1 MLISHPYRFIY
12 TKTMKTA
19 GTSVEIYFEDA
30 CVPRS
35 NDIAREHTTDEI
47 VTATGIVGRRGP
59 RRGVTWYNHMR
70 AELIRA
76 QIGETVWND
85 YFKFCVVRNPF
96 DKLVSYWWFAIAPG
110 EREFY
115 RQQDFSA
122 VRARFCAWATY
133 GAAAAVDRQVYQING
148 VVCADFFIRYETLL
162 DGIES
167 VCRRVGYPFQPER
180 LGRYKSGARS
190 CIQPF
195 QEYFDKPAIAAVQAL
210 FGWELDYFGY
220 RLA

>member
-1 MLISHPYRFIY
+1 MLISHPNRFIY

-19 GTSVEIYFEDA
+19 GTSVEIYFEEA
-30 CVPRS
+30 CLPPS
-35 NDIAREHTTDEI
+35 NGIERGHLTDEI
-47 VTATGIVGRRGP
+47 VTEAGIVGRRGP
-59 RRGVTWYNHMR
+59 SRGVTWYNHMP

-76 QIGETVWND
+76 QIEQPVWDD

-110 EREFY
+110 EREY
-115 RQQDFSA
+115 CQLQDFRE
-122 VRARFCAWATY
+122 VRTRFCEWATS
-133 GAAAAVDRQVYQING
+133 GAAAVVDRNVYQIDG

-162 DGIES
+162 DGIAS
-167 VCRRVGYPFQPER
+167 VCLCVGYPYRPER
-180 LGRYKSGARS
+180 LGRYKGGARA
-190 CIQPF
+190 CAQPF

-220 RLA
+220 SLA